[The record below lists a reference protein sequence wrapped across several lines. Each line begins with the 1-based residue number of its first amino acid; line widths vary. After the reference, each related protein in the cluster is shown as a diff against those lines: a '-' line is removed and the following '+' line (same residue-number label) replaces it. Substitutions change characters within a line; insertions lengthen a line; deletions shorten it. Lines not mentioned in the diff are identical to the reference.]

1 MAPRVPSTPVKSSRY
16 EEGHLMLL
24 AIDVGNT
31 NIVFALCDGDVI
43 AQRWRISTD
52 GQRTADEYAVWLH
65 QLMALEGVA
74 MGSVDAAIIST
85 VVPQTLF
92 NLQRLC
98 RKYFSVE
105 PEVVAIGAI
114 NLGLTIA
121 LPNPAEVGADR
132 LVNAVAAHALWPGN
146 LIIVDFGT
154 ATTFDVVSADGAYQG
169 GAIAPGINL
178 SMDAL
183 YQAAAKLPRIAVEP
197 PPGNLGA
204 IGKGTVHAMQ
214 SGVFWGYVGLI
225 EGLVTR
231 LCQEIVGPV
240 TVIATGGLA
249 TLFQRHTT
257 AIAHV
262 DGDLTIKGLIRLH
275 QLNAKN
281 PT

>member
-1 MAPRVPSTPVKSSRY
+1 
-16 EEGHLMLL
+16 MLL

-31 NIVFALCDGDVI
+31 NIVFALCAGDEIVH
-43 AQRWRISTD
+43 RWRISTD

-74 MGSVDAAIIST
+74 MGGVDAAIIST

-92 NLQRLC
+92 NLQHLC
-98 RKYFSVE
+98 RKYFKVE
-105 PEVVAIGAI
+105 AQVVAIGSLD
-114 NLGLTIA
+114 LGLVID

-146 LIIVDFGT
+146 LIIIDFGT
-154 ATTFDVVSADGAYQG
+154 ATTFDIVSATGAYMG

-197 PPGNLGA
+197 PPEGLGA

-214 SGVFWGYVGLI
+214 SGLFWGYVGLI
-225 EGLVTR
+225 EGLTTR
-231 LCQEIVGPV
+231 LSAELPAPV

-249 TLFQRHTT
+249 TLFQRHTA

-262 DGDLTIKGLIRLH
+262 DGDLTIRGLIRLH
-275 QLNAKN
+275 QLNEKK
-281 PT
+281 PD

>member
-1 MAPRVPSTPVKSSRY
+1 
-16 EEGHLMLL
+16 MLL

-31 NIVFALCDGDVI
+31 NIVFALCDGPQIVH
-43 AQRWRISTD
+43 RWRISTD

-65 QLMALEGVA
+65 QLMALEGVT

-92 NLQRLC
+92 NLRGLC
-98 RKYFSVE
+98 RKYFRVE
-105 PEVVAIGAI
+105 PDVVALGALD
-114 NLGLTIA
+114 LGLTIA

-132 LVNAVAAHALWPGN
+132 LVNAVAAHAIWPGD

-197 PPGNLGA
+197 PAGNAGA

-225 EGLVTR
+225 EGLVAR
-231 LCQEIVGPV
+231 IARELPAAP

-249 TLFQRHTT
+249 TLFQRHTP

-262 DGDLTIKGLIRLH
+262 DGDLTIRGLIRLH
-275 QLNAKN
+275 LLNKKQN
-281 PT
+281 

>member
-1 MAPRVPSTPVKSSRY
+1 
-16 EEGHLMLL
+16 MLL

-31 NIVFALCDGDVI
+31 NIVFALCEGDEI
-43 AQRWRISTD
+43 MHRWRISTD

-74 MGSVDAAIIST
+74 MGIVDAAIIST
-85 VVPQTLF
+85 VVPPTLF

-98 RKYFSVE
+98 RKYFNVE
-105 PEVVAIGAI
+105 PLVVAVGQIDM
-114 NLGLTIA
+114 GLDIA

-132 LVNAVAAHALWPGN
+132 LVNAVAAHDEWAGD
-146 LIIVDFGT
+146 LIIIDFGT

-197 PPGNLGA
+197 PPGDLGA

-214 SGVFWGYVGLI
+214 SGLFWGYVGLI
-225 EGLVTR
+225 EGLVAR
-231 LCQEIVGPV
+231 LSAELPSMP

-249 TLFQRHTT
+249 TLFQRHTP

-262 DGDLTIKGLIRLH
+262 DGDLTIRGLIRLH
-275 QLNAKN
+275 ILNAKQN
-281 PT
+281 

>member
-1 MAPRVPSTPVKSSRY
+1 
-16 EEGHLMLL
+16 MLL

-31 NIVFALCDGDVI
+31 NIVFALCDGETI
-43 AQRWRISTD
+43 KWRWRISTD

-65 QLMALEGVA
+65 QLMGLEGVERTHIA
-74 MGSVDAAIIST
+74 AAIIAT
-85 VVPQTLF
+85 VVPTTLF

-98 RKYFSVE
+98 RKYFHVE
-105 PEVVAIGAI
+105 PLVVAVGGIT
-114 NLGLTIA
+114 LGLEIA

-132 LVNAVAAHALWPGN
+132 LVNAVAAHAQWPGN

-154 ATTFDVVSADGAYQG
+154 ATTFDIVSADGAYQG

-197 PPGNLGA
+197 PGGNGSA
-204 IGKGTVHAMQ
+204 IGKNTVHAMQ

-225 EGLVTR
+225 EGLVKRITS
-231 LCQEIVGPV
+231 EIVGPV

-249 TLFQRHTT
+249 TLFNRHTD
-257 AIAHV
+257 AIDFV
-262 DGDLTIKGLIRLH
+262 DGDLTIRGLIRIH
-275 QLNAKN
+275 ALNAGPTTEKN
-281 PT
+281 NIE

>member
-1 MAPRVPSTPVKSSRY
+1 
-16 EEGHLMLL
+16 MLL

-121 LPNPAEVGADR
+121 VPNPAEVGADR

-249 TLFQRHTT
+249 TLVHRHTT